1 MQKLEPLIQEMSSG
15 RPDQMI
21 RIGCQHGTGYI
32 YVGRADAVDYDQLNA
47 IVKKKLPKNAP
58 NKYKVAA
65 RKEWEEAVTNYVS
78 MEVRDVVEIF
88 RSEVEDHIIII
99 VEGFGGFI
107 QYDPV
112 GTPAQE
118 YDRQA
123 MIDLVGALYKEN
135 CRELINAYARRDE
148 ENITRCERW
157 IRENRYGIVADPE
170 GIIRACQQ
178 ANGTKHI
185 KNFYQRTK

>member
-1 MQKLEPLIQEMSSG
+1 
-15 RPDQMI
+15 MI
-21 RIGCQHGTGYI
+21 RIGCQHGSGYI
-32 YVGRADAVDYDQLNA
+32 YVGRADAVDYDQLNV

-58 NKYKVAA
+58 NKYKVET
-65 RKEWEEAVTNYVS
+65 RKEWEEAITNYVPL
-78 MEVRDVVEIF
+78 EVRDVVEIF

-112 GTPAQE
+112 GIPAQE
-118 YDRQA
+118 YDPQA

-135 CRELINAYARRDE
+135 CRELINACAAGNE
-148 ENITRCERW
+148 ESITRCERW
-157 IRENRYGIVADPE
+157 IRENRYGFVADPE

-178 ANGTKHI
+178 ATGTKYI
-185 KNFYQRTK
+185 KNFFQRTK